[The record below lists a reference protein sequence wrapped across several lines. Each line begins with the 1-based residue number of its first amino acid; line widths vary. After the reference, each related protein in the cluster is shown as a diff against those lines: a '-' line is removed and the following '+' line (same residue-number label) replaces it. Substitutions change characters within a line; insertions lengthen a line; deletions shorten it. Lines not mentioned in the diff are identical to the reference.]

1 MEEERFL
8 SIFQNRREGRSQKVM
23 KSTANRSVIFKPEI
37 QVRGVFQLEKY
48 MESRC
53 QIEF

>member
-8 SIFQNRREGRSQKVM
+8 SIFQNRREGGPQKAI
-23 KSTANRSVIFKPEI
+23 KSSGNNSVISKPKI
-37 QVRGVFQLEKY
+37 QARGVFQLEKI

-53 QIEF
+53 QFGF